1 MPIHAIVEADLGAA
15 LTELKREGA
24 ASSTRNKYL
33 QLFQSLCKW
42 GQKRGY
48 LTRSWFTVDP
58 EVGRDSERD
67 AERHRRLAPE
77 TSATA
82 GEERRL
88 LHVSAPRLQRL
99 VLGALETCCRQGELL
114 ALQWQDVG
122 VDWLQIRD
130 TKNGLAREIPISARL
145 RAVLELARC
154 DPAGRPLGPQA
165 YVFGNEFGEAAP
177 FPRKAWQTAVLK
189 AHGHRPQWEPGRGK
203 LTATCQALYDRIDLH
218 FHDLRHEGGS
228 RLLEAGWPLHHV
240 RDMLGHQDLAT
251 TNRYLN
257 ADRHNLRDSM
267 RRSDEARKVCKPFA
281 NLALDPTETTLED
294 AEPNDRKPLVN

>member
-1 MPIHAIVEADLGAA
+1 MPIHAIVEADLAA
-15 LTELKREGA
+15 VLITLQREGA

-33 QLFQSLCKW
+33 QLFQSLNKW
-42 GQKRGY
+42 GLKRGY

-67 AERHRRLAPE
+67 AERHRRLTPE
-77 TSATA
+77 TGTDV

-88 LHVSAPRLQRL
+88 LQVSAPRLQRL
-99 VLGALETCCRQGELL
+99 ILGALETCCRQGELL
-114 ALQWQDVG
+114 ALQWRDVG
-122 VDWLQIRD
+122 VDWIQIRD
-130 TKNGLAREIPISARL
+130 SKNGLTREIPISARL

-154 DPAGRPLGPQA
+154 DPAGRFHPLEA
-165 YVFGNEFGEAAP
+165 YVFGNEFGEAAA
-177 FPRKAWQTAVLK
+177 FPRKAWETAVLK

-203 LTATCQALYDRIDLH
+203 LAEASQAEYDRIDLH
-218 FHDLRHEGGS
+218 FHDLRHEAGS

-240 RDMLGHQDLAT
+240 REMLGHQDLAT

-257 ADRHNLRDSM
+257 ADRQNLRDSM

-281 NLALDPTETTLED
+281 NSEVNGDEIPTGDSEMK
-294 AEPNDRKPLVN
+294 EPKPLVN